1 MIVNDIQGDLF
12 ASLEEGDALAH
23 GANCYGVMGAGV
35 AKPIRDMF
43 PKNYYK
49 YRIRCIKGSFL
60 PGDCLSTSEN
70 GLFVYNLATQF
81 KPGADARLEW
91 IVKSVTQMGRSTEM
105 LGRDKV
111 KTVRLGCG
119 IGGLTWDIVKP
130 ALEAIESDL
139 ILEVYYI

>member
-1 MIVNDIQGDLF
+1 MIVNDIRGDLF
-12 ASLEEGDALAH
+12 AALEDGDALAH

-35 AKPIRDMF
+35 AKPIKELF

-81 KPGADARLEW
+81 KPGAEAKLEY
-91 IVKSVTQMGRSTEM
+91 IQKAVTQMGRSAEM

-119 IGGLTWDIVKP
+119 IGGLDWADVKP
-130 ALEAIESDL
+130 MLESIDSDL
-139 ILEVYYI
+139 ILDVYYI